1 MLRQANK
8 QFKVMLPCFRNYG
21 IVSLLDCLDF
31 RAKEAAKGVVPAS
44 KEGEAWTSI
53 FQHMLQSLRR
63 RRISTRSLAGS
74 TLVGQRYTGN

>member
-1 MLRQANK
+1 
-8 QFKVMLPCFRNYG
+8 
-21 IVSLLDCLDF
+21 LDWLDF
-31 RAKEAAKGVVPAS
+31 RAKEAAKGSSAAS

-74 TLVGQRYTGN
+74 TLVGQRHTGN